1 MRHGSAGTI
10 APFDT
15 SDACMGS
22 DGQSGRYRASADRN
36 AAAASARR
44 SQTQHRTT
52 MNFFTNIQEMQ
63 ITRRSNHP
71 FSAFVPMHRRLF
83 PIEPCP
89 REVARAA
96 VREVLG

>member
-1 MRHGSAGTI
+1 
-10 APFDT
+10 
-15 SDACMGS
+15 
-22 DGQSGRYRASADRN
+22 
-36 AAAASARR
+36 
-44 SQTQHRTT
+44 